1 MMKEVVGDLVWQG
14 LGKGFDCNAFLIKGS
29 QKTILVDSGT
39 HGAAEQIE
47 QFISN
52 FQVSAIVLTHGHLDH
67 VGGAAHAVQQ
77 INVPIWTSKFTAER
91 LETADIGHIDPFFGM
106 KIPAIEIERQ
116 VRDGDIVDLG
126 DIAFEVLQTPGH
138 TAGSIC
144 LYEPKRHWL
153 FSGDTVFADGSFGRT
168 DLVSGSSPQLIA
180 SLQKLASLPVE
191 ALFPGHMRSV
201 LSNGSEHIAESHQI
215 AKRWLS

>member
-29 QKTILVDSGT
+29 HKTILVDSGT

-52 FQVSAIVLTHGHLDH
+52 FHVAAIVLTHGHLDH
-67 VGGAAHAVQQ
+67 AGGAAHAAQQ
-77 INVPIWTSKFTAER
+77 ISVPIWTSEFTAER
-91 LETADIGHIDPFFGM
+91 LETADIGHIDPFFGTR
-106 KIPAIEIERQ
+106 IPPIEIDRQ
-116 VRDGDIVDLG
+116 VREGDKLDLG
-126 DIAFEVLQTPGH
+126 DIALEVLQTPGH
-138 TAGSIC
+138 TAGSIS
-144 LYEPKRHWL
+144 LYEPKRRWL

-168 DLVSGSSPQLIA
+168 DLVSGSSPQLIT
-180 SLQKLASLPVE
+180 SLQRLASLPVE

-201 LSNGSEHIAESHQI
+201 LANGSEHIAESHQI

>member
-91 LETADIGHIDPFFGM
+91 L
-106 KIPAIEIERQ
+106 PAIEIERQ